1 MYGPFHQEAPEGK
14 RKSVKR
20 AFKSEKE
27 FLEFTL
33 KYQQVLS
40 ERDSGWLL
48 LFLPLICVIRLVRAQ
63 IAGFIQFCNTVIY
76 YLNNSIL
83 LKMDHLN

>member
-1 MYGPFHQEAPEGK
+1 MSDPFHQETPEVK

-33 KYQQVLS
+33 KYQQVLT

-48 LFLPLICVIRLVRAQ
+48 LFLPSDMYIYSVLI
-63 IAGFIQFCNTVIY
+63 T
-76 YLNNSIL
+76 L
-83 LKMDHLN
+83 L

>member
-1 MYGPFHQEAPEGK
+1 MSDPFHQETTEVK

-33 KYQQVLS
+33 KYQQVLT
-40 ERDSGWLL
+40 ERDSGSLL
-48 LFLPLICVIRLVRAQ
+48 LFLPSDMYYIFSSDHSLVNVSVSH
-63 IAGFIQFCNTVIY
+63 IAGFMSN
-76 YLNNSIL
+76 L
-83 LKMDHLN
+83 